1 MQLCLANGERI
12 KLPPTMHMMFEVR
25 DLAVASPA
33 TVSRCG
39 MVFHEPLH
47 VGVLPL
53 VHTWAASEI
62 EDYHPDHVQRLV
74 TLLEDHVPK
83 VIAFLRSHCTEV
95 IASQDANLVQS
106 FLTLLLSLVKP
117 SAGVKGPYT
126 AGAIPRSAAVKAR
139 ERWEKTRGI
148 KAVQSDAAADEDA
161 EQDAKPVAA
170 TGGAGTASSTPVP
183 ASSAAAAGSSTP
195 AADDDDDD
203 AGASSAVGHT
213 MSRRARGGGMD
224 PDHLKRVIDL
234 SYVFAFMWSFGC
246 NIHDKSRAA
255 FNAFA
260 LELLADLLPE
270 DFKAAIGV
278 AASADGAAATAS
290 SDLTD
295 YFVDVESGSLKD
307 WRTRIQPFAYLP
319 SMPYFNILV
328 PTRDTT
334 RYSNVFRTLV
344 ENGRNVMFSGETG
357 VGKSVVIV
365 DTLNRMSTGDAATFV
380 STTINFSAQTHS
392 ANLQEALEANLDRKR
407 KNLLG
412 APAGKTMVVFV
423 DDLNMVRVEV
433 WPELLV
439 PPYCCAG
446 RAMIVSPTF
455 ALAYCSPR
463 RRRTA
468 PSRLSSCCAKSSTR
482 AASTTG
488 RSCSSRTSPTSCL
501 PLPARPRVAAA
512 TTSRPA

>member
-1 MQLCLANGERI
+1 
-12 KLPPTMHMMFEVR
+12 
-25 DLAVASPA
+25 
-33 TVSRCG
+33 
-39 MVFHEPLH
+39 
-47 VGVLPL
+47 
-53 VHTWAASEI
+53 
-62 EDYHPDHVQRLV
+62 
-74 TLLEDHVPK
+74 
-83 VIAFLRSHCTEV
+83 
-95 IASQDANLVQS
+95 
-106 FLTLLLSLVKP
+106 
-117 SAGVKGPYT
+117 
-126 AGAIPRSAAVKAR
+126 
-139 ERWEKTRGI
+139 
-148 KAVQSDAAADEDA
+148 
-161 EQDAKPVAA
+161 
-170 TGGAGTASSTPVP
+170 
-183 ASSAAAAGSSTP
+183 
-195 AADDDDDD
+195 
-203 AGASSAVGHT
+203 
-213 MSRRARGGGMD
+213 MD

-446 RAMIVSPTF
+446 RAMIASPTF

-488 RSCSSRTSPTSCL
+488 RSCSSRASPTSCL
-501 PLPARPRVAAA
+501 PLPARPRAAAA

>member
-1 MQLCLANGERI
+1 
-12 KLPPTMHMMFEVR
+12 MHMMFEVR

-53 VHTWAASEI
+53 VHTWAAGEI
-62 EDYHPDHVQRLV
+62 EDFHPDHVQRLV

-95 IASQDANLVQS
+95 IASRDANLVQS

-117 SAGVKGPYT
+117 NAGVKGPYT

-139 ERWEKTRGI
+139 ERWEKTRGV
-148 KAVQSDAAADEDA
+148 KAEQSDAAAEEDA
-161 EQDAKPVAA
+161 EEDGAKPVAA
-170 TGGAGTASSTPVP
+170 TGGAST
-183 ASSAAAAGSSTP
+183 SSSTP
-195 AADDDDDD
+195 APAAAAVAATPMGDDDDDD
-203 AGASSAVGHT
+203 AAASSGVGHT

-260 LELLADLLPE
+260 LELLADLLPD

-278 AASADGAAATAS
+278 TPSADGAAATAS

-334 RYSNVFRTLV
+334 RYSHVFRTLV

-365 DTLNRMSTGDAATFV
+365 DTLNRMSAGDAATFV

-423 DDLNMVRVEV
+423 DDLNMVSKERS
-433 WPELLV
+433 LALFFRNM
-439 PPYCCAG
+439 PP
-446 RAMIVSPTF
+446 
-455 ALAYCSPR
+455 
-463 RRRTA
+463 
-468 PSRLSSCCAKSSTR
+468 
-482 AASTTG
+482 
-488 RSCSSRTSPTSCL
+488 
-501 PLPARPRVAAA
+501 
-512 TTSRPA
+512 SRPAQLRAATIFLPRCHRVPTAAPEGDLRRPATYRAAAAGH